1 MYRKMSFNDSSSEVI
16 NKYRG
21 TVSGRWF
28 DLINLQLQKHGVD
41 PLPPEHFNIPLES
54 WSYCDR
60 PVPVDGAR
68 RLLYWAVE
76 QTDNPLLP
84 VDLGLS
90 LQPLDIK
97 SLGIVLWS
105 AASLRQRIE
114 KLEMYQSLVTTTT
127 RIIFNEKAGTAT
139 LLLID
144 SDALDKQVNLT
155 THGMMALVSA
165 VTRVIRWDNEAKITI
180 HLPFEQP
187 TYHKRLEG
195 KLESTLKFSMSQFRI
210 EFSVDALD
218 QPLRT
223 SDPELLQANESLV
236 QKKLLMIE
244 KSNLVLKVSRSL
256 LELSPL
262 IPPTTGEMASL
273 MNMSSRTF
281 QRKLTE
287 LGLSYRELVNKIRHE
302 KAIALIESGDTPL
315 STVAYELGFG
325 DLSSFSRAFKSWTG
339 LSPRQYHNV
348 QSFNV

>member
-1 MYRKMSFNDSSSEVI
+1 MHRKTSFTDSSSEVI

-28 DLINLQLQKHGVD
+28 DLINLQLQKHGVS

-54 WSYCDR
+54 GSYCDR
-60 PVPVDGAR
+60 PIPVDGAR

-76 QTDNPLLP
+76 QTDEPLLP

-90 LQPLDIK
+90 LQPLDFK

-105 AASLRQRIE
+105 SASLRQRIE
-114 KLEMYQSLVTTTT
+114 KLETYQSLITTTT
-127 RIIFNEKAGTAT
+127 RIIFNETAGTAS

-144 SDALDKQVNLT
+144 NDAVDKQVNLT
-155 THGMMALVSA
+155 KHGMMALVSA
-165 VTRVIRWDNEAKITI
+165 VARVIRWDHETEITI

-187 TYHKRLEG
+187 TYHKKLKD
-195 KLESTLKFSMSQFRI
+195 KLECTLKFSMSQYRI

-218 QPLRT
+218 LPLRT
-223 SDPELLQANESLV
+223 SDPELLQATESLV

-244 KSNLVLKVSRSL
+244 QKNLVLRVSRSL

-262 IPPTTGEMASL
+262 IPPATSKMAGL
-273 MNMSSRTF
+273 MNISGRTF
-281 QRKLTE
+281 QRKLSE

-302 KAIALIESGDTPL
+302 KAIALIESSDTPL

-339 LSPRQYHNV
+339 MSPRQYRNTQASGV
-348 QSFNV
+348 